1 LNQDKKELIRHRF
14 RTAVQTKEE
23 VSTLLEKGHI
33 RGAIN
38 RIYYSMF
45 YATKALLATKDL
57 DASKHSGVIALF
69 HKEFIRTGEI
79 EKEYGV
85 MLQEAFERRS
95 KSDYIDFT
103 TFDNEM
109 VKSLFG
115 NCEAFLERIKS
126 FLKESIG
133 MI

>member
-1 LNQDKKELIRHRF
+1 MNQDQRELVRHRF
-14 RTAVQTKEE
+14 NTAVQTKEE
-23 VSTLLEKGHI
+23 VFTLLEKGHI

-45 YATKALLATKDL
+45 YATKALLATKNL

-69 HKEFIRTGEI
+69 HKEFIHTGLM

-103 TFDNEM
+103 TFDSKM
-109 VKSLFG
+109 AKTLLR
-115 NCEAFLERIKS
+115 NCEAFLERIKK
-126 FLKESIG
+126 FLEESMGRI
-133 MI
+133 